1 MKFIKFLPLYE
12 NLSSFMKLT
21 IKELITKHS
30 KANAVDKEKIEH
42 EIREILDPSPIEMD
56 HTWHQ
61 AVS

>member
-1 MKFIKFLPLYE
+1 
-12 NLSSFMKLT
+12 MKLT